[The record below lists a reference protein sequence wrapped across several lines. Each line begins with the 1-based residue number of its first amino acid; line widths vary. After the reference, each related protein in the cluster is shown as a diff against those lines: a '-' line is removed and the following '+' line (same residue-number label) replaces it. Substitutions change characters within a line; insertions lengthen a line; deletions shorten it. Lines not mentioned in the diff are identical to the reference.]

1 MPGQSAPDR
10 TAATAVETRVPAW
23 RLVAFSLITV
33 PIAGAGLPL
42 AVYLPAYYAQE
53 AGLGLTAVGLVFM
66 IGRLWDAA
74 SDPLIGLLSD
84 LPRIDIV
91 AAHAFG
97 EKLTRRQDDGMYET
111 ATELLVWWL
120 ARFARSLA
128 RGSWPS
134 EVVAGEAALMT
145 RLANAR
151 GLERWVEVWEKVQR
165 LFARAE
171 SANLDRKQVVLNA
184 LSALETAAA

>member
-1 MPGQSAPDR
+1 M
-10 TAATAVETRVPAW
+10 
-23 RLVAFSLITV
+23 
-33 PIAGAGLPL
+33 
-42 AVYLPAYYAQE
+42 
-53 AGLGLTAVGLVFM
+53 
-66 IGRLWDAA
+66 
-74 SDPLIGLLSD
+74 
-84 LPRIDIV
+84 
-91 AAHAFG
+91 
-97 EKLTRRQDDGMYET
+97 
-111 ATELLVWWL
+111 L

-184 LSALETAAA
+184 LAALETAAA